1 MARYFVICPDL
12 AELQVTGKRDPGMFS
27 RVEVLNPGWVLERI
41 PANPNWIAYHIFR
54 EDVHSEEPSLGI
66 SPPKLT
72 AAG

>member
-41 PANPNWIAYHIFR
+41 PANPNCYCLSHIQRRCTF
-54 EDVHSEEPSLGI
+54 
-66 SPPKLT
+66 
-72 AAG
+72 